1 MEAMQIKEEISNGHV
16 YLGCELGS
24 TRIKMLLINV
34 LHEPVATGV
43 FDWENRL
50 VNGVWTYSEADIW
63 TGIQGCYSDLRADVQ
78 NKYGVGIKNLSAIG
92 VSAMMHG
99 YLPFNKDGD
108 LLVPFRTWRNTMTAQ
123 AAQELSSLFAFN
135 IPQRWSIAHLYQAVL
150 DDEPHV
156 KDIAFITTLAGYV
169 HWKLTG
175 LKVLGIADASGM
187 FPLEKGA
194 FRFDGAMLNTFDQL
208 VAKKAYPWKIADIL
222 PGMLQAGESGG
233 RLTRQGAQLLDESG
247 ELDAGTECCPPEG
260 DAGTGMV
267 ATNSI
272 AIRTGNISAGTSIFA
287 MIVLEKALHKP
298 HPQIDIIATPTGA
311 AVGMVHSNNCTTDL
325 NAWVALFQELLEKL
339 GMKASVDKLFETL
352 YLTAMDGQKDCGG
365 LLSYNFYAGEHI
377 VDMDEG
383 RPLMVRFPDAV
394 LSLPNFMR
402 MHLYSALA
410 TLKIG
415 LNILLE
421 EEKVAID
428 RVFGHGGF
436 FKTKGVGQSM
446 LAAVMNVPV
455 SVLKTAGEGGAWGM
469 AVLAAYMQTRQNDES
484 LDDYL
489 SNRVFR
495 GMQSETLPPDPD
507 DVNGFERYF
516 VQYKT
521 GLEIAKTAANV
532 YRRQD

>member
-1 MEAMQIKEEISNGHV
+1 MDAMQIKEEISNGRV

-24 TRIKMLLINV
+24 TRIKMLLINA

-50 VNGVWTYSEADIW
+50 VNGVWTYTEADIW
-63 TGIQGCYSDLRADVQ
+63 TGIKGCYSDLRKDVKS
-78 NKYGVGIKNLSAIG
+78 KYGMGIKNLSAIG

-99 YLPFNKDGD
+99 YLPFNQNGD
-108 LLVPFRTWRNTMTAQ
+108 LLVPFRTWRNTMTAR

-135 IPQRWSIAHLYQAVL
+135 IPQRWSIAHLYQAIL
-150 DDEPHV
+150 SDEPHV

-175 LKVLGIADASGM
+175 LRVLGIADASGM

-194 FRFDGAMLNTFDQL
+194 FRFDGAMLKAFDQL

-287 MIVLEKALHKP
+287 MIVLEKALRKP

-311 AVGMVHSNNCTTDL
+311 TVGMVHSNNCTTDL
-325 NAWVALFQELLEKL
+325 NAWVVLFQELLEKM

-352 YLTAMDGQKDCGG
+352 YLAAMDGQKDCGG

-446 LAAVMNVPV
+446 LAAAMNVPV

-469 AVLAAYMQTRQNDES
+469 AVLAAYMQTRQNNES

-495 GMQSETLPPDPD
+495 GMQSETLPPNPD
-507 DVNGFERYF
+507 DVIGFERYF

-521 GLEIAKTAANV
+521 GLEIAKTAADV
-532 YRRQD
+532 YKRQD